1 MRESEQ
7 IELVL
12 NVENSRVSIEEL
24 VPILQGFQGMTI
36 SMNDTLNKVYSCGFD
51 NVSIEVLGLEHGSF
65 KIPFNVE
72 KFSERFI
79 YPTLSSFVGGL
90 LLWYFTTDNST
101 LNVSLPNSEIEISRD
116 DIYKN
121 KQTRDSVNKIATT
134 VINSC
139 SIQSLA
145 LKYKD
150 EEDRTVSVT
159 INKEQLAE
167 TISDVEDDV
176 AIHNVPNVRLQI
188 VSPTLEAKSV
198 QWKVRYEGKVRAMKM
213 NDLGFLQLIEHR
225 DIAFSKGDFITCDIQ
240 IVETEEID
248 GTIKVKYAITRVRK
262 FPHYH
267 RVNEAEEQNINFE

>member
-1 MRESEQ
+1 MAWNKA
-7 IELVL
+7 VL
-12 NVENSRVSIEEL
+12 RYL
-24 VPILQGFQGMTI
+24 
-36 SMNDTLNKVYSCGFD
+36 
-51 NVSIEVLGLEHGSF
+51 
-65 KIPFNVE
+65 FNVE

-90 LLWYFTTDNST
+90 LLWYFTTDHPS
-101 LNVSLPNSEIEISRD
+101 LNVSLPNSDVEISRD

-134 VINSC
+134 VINSS

-159 INKEQLAE
+159 INKELLAE

-176 AIHNVPNVRLQI
+176 TIRNVPNVRLQI

-240 IVETEEID
+240 IIETEEVD
-248 GTIKVKYAITRVRK
+248 GTVKVKYVITRVRK

>member
-1 MRESEQ
+1 MAWNKA
-7 IELVL
+7 VL
-12 NVENSRVSIEEL
+12 R
-24 VPILQGFQGMTI
+24 
-36 SMNDTLNKVYSCGFD
+36 
-51 NVSIEVLGLEHGSF
+51 
-65 KIPFNVE
+65 PFNVE

-79 YPTLSSFVGGL
+79 YPTLSSFVRGL
-90 LLWYFTTDNST
+90 LLWYFTTDHPS
-101 LNVSLPNSEIEISRD
+101 LNVSLPNSDVEISRD

-134 VINSC
+134 VINSS

-159 INKEQLAE
+159 INKELLAE

-176 AIHNVPNVRLQI
+176 TIRNVPNVRLQI

-225 DIAFSKGDFITCDIQ
+225 DIAFSKGDFITCDIL
-240 IVETEEID
+240 IIETEEVD
-248 GTIKVKYAITRVRK
+248 GTVKVKYVITRVRK
-262 FPHYH
+262 FPHYY

>member
-1 MRESEQ
+1 M
-7 IELVL
+7 
-12 NVENSRVSIEEL
+12 
-24 VPILQGFQGMTI
+24 
-36 SMNDTLNKVYSCGFD
+36 
-51 NVSIEVLGLEHGSF
+51 
-65 KIPFNVE
+65 
-72 KFSERFI
+72 
-79 YPTLSSFVGGL
+79 
-90 LLWYFTTDNST
+90 
-101 LNVSLPNSEIEISRD
+101 PNSDVEISRD

-134 VINSC
+134 VINSS

-159 INKEQLAE
+159 IYKELLAE

-176 AIHNVPNVRLQI
+176 TIRNVPNVRLQI

-225 DIAFSKGDFITCDIQ
+225 DIAFSKGDFITCDIL
-240 IVETEEID
+240 IIETEEVD
-248 GTIKVKYAITRVRK
+248 GTVKVKYVITRVRK

>member
-1 MRESEQ
+1 MFTSY
-7 IELVL
+7 
-12 NVENSRVSIEEL
+12 SI
-24 VPILQGFQGMTI
+24 
-36 SMNDTLNKVYSCGFD
+36 
-51 NVSIEVLGLEHGSF
+51 
-65 KIPFNVE
+65 
-72 KFSERFI
+72 
-79 YPTLSSFVGGL
+79 
-90 LLWYFTTDNST
+90 TTDHPS
-101 LNVSLPNSEIEISRD
+101 LNVSLPNSDVEISRD

-134 VINSC
+134 VINSS

-159 INKEQLAE
+159 INKELLAE

-176 AIHNVPNVRLQI
+176 TIRNVPNVRLQI

-240 IVETEEID
+240 IIETEEVD
-248 GTIKVKYAITRVRK
+248 GTVKVKYVITRVRK

>member
-12 NVENSRVSIEEL
+12 NVENSRVSIAEL

-51 NVSIEVLGLEHGSF
+51 NVSIEVLGLEQGSF

-90 LLWYFTTDNST
+90 LLWYFTTDHPS
-101 LNVSLPNSEIEISRD
+101 LNVSLPNSDVEISRD

-134 VINSC
+134 VINSS

-159 INKEQLAE
+159 INKELLAE

-176 AIHNVPNVRLQI
+176 TIRNVPNVRLQI

-225 DIAFSKGDFITCDIQ
+225 DIDNSITSFKNNHQDRLQELDSLINSLQ
-240 IVETEEID
+240 VKKIEDSFNIVNND
-248 GTIKVKYAITRVRK
+248 
-262 FPHYH
+262 
-267 RVNEAEEQNINFE
+267 N